1 MNRTQERQ
9 LKRLQEKIDIAK
21 RNNNY
26 VQYLA
31 LLKERE
37 KLFAV
42 ERVEVRQ
49 TLKDAMQD
57 YTPEKRREMTKNI
70 IVAVVMSDIMVSA
83 TMDIEERFRKYG
95 MSSVPMLS
103 DIRDTC
109 NKFKK
114 VVATINNVHND
125 LFMDRYIEVA
135 DEVEEKVM
143 ETMKEYITESVMKMD
158 LVKE

>member
-143 ETMKEYITESVMKMD
+143 ETLKEYITESVMKMD

>member
-9 LKRLQEKIDIAK
+9 LKKLQEKIDIAK

-57 YTPEKRREMTKNI
+57 YTPDKRREMTKNI

-83 TMDIEERFRKYG
+83 TMDIEESFRKYG

-109 NKFKK
+109 NKFKD

-125 LFMDRYIEVA
+125 LFMERYIEVA

-143 ETMKEYITESVMKMD
+143 ETLKEYITESVMKMD
-158 LVKE
+158 LVKK

>member
-26 VQYLA
+26 VQYIA

-135 DEVEEKVM
+135 DEIEEKVM
-143 ETMKEYITESVMKMD
+143 KTLKEYITESVMKID

>member
-1 MNRTQERQ
+1 MNRTQEMQ

-26 VQYLA
+26 MQYLA

-42 ERVEVRQ
+42 ERAEVRQ

-103 DIRDTC
+103 DIRDVC

-143 ETMKEYITESVMKMD
+143 ETLKEYITESVMKMD

>member
-57 YTPEKRREMTKNI
+57 YTTDKRMEMTKNI

-135 DEVEEKVM
+135 DEIEEKVM
-143 ETMKEYITESVMKMD
+143 KTLKEYITESVMKID

>member
-1 MNRTQERQ
+1 MNRAQERQ
-9 LKRLQEKIDIAK
+9 LKRLEEKIEIAK
-21 RNNNY
+21 RNGNY
-26 VQYLA
+26 VQHLR

-37 KLFAV
+37 KLFAI

-57 YTPEKRREMTKNI
+57 YTPDKRREMTKNI

-83 TMDIEERFRKYG
+83 TMDIEESFRKYG

-103 DIRDTC
+103 DIRNTC
-109 NKFKK
+109 NKFKD
-114 VVATINNVHND
+114 VVSTINNVHND
-125 LFMDRYIEVA
+125 LFMERYIEVA

-143 ETMKEYITESVMKMD
+143 ETLKKYITESVMKMD
-158 LVKE
+158 LVKK

>member
-9 LKRLQEKIDIAK
+9 LKRLQEKIEIAK

-135 DEVEEKVM
+135 DEIEEKVM
-143 ETMKEYITESVMKMD
+143 KTLKEYITESVMKID

>member
-1 MNRTQERQ
+1 
-9 LKRLQEKIDIAK
+9 
-21 RNNNY
+21 
-26 VQYLA
+26 
-31 LLKERE
+31 
-37 KLFAV
+37 
-42 ERVEVRQ
+42 
-49 TLKDAMQD
+49 MQD

-135 DEVEEKVM
+135 DEIEEKVM
-143 ETMKEYITESVMKMD
+143 ETLKEYITESVMKMD

>member
-135 DEVEEKVM
+135 DEIEEKVM
-143 ETMKEYITESVMKMD
+143 ETLKEYITESVMKMD
-158 LVKE
+158 LVKK

>member
-9 LKRLQEKIDIAK
+9 LKKLQEKIDIAK

-83 TMDIEERFRKYG
+83 TMDIEESFRKYG

-103 DIRDTC
+103 DIRNTC
-109 NKFKK
+109 NKFKD

-125 LFMDRYIEVA
+125 LFIERYIEVA

-143 ETMKEYITESVMKMD
+143 GTLKEYIMESVMKID
-158 LVKE
+158 LVKK

>member
-1 MNRTQERQ
+1 MNRSQERQ
-9 LKRLQEKIDIAK
+9 LKKLEEKIEIAK
-21 RNNNY
+21 RNGNY
-26 VQYLA
+26 VQHLA

-37 KLFAV
+37 KLFEAK
-42 ERVEVRQ
+42 RVEVRQ
-49 TLKDAMQD
+49 SLKDAMQD
-57 YTPEKRREMTKNI
+57 YTSDRRREMTKNI

-95 MSSVPMLS
+95 LSSVPMLS

-143 ETMKEYITESVMKMD
+143 ETLKEYITESVMKMD

>member
-9 LKRLQEKIDIAK
+9 LKKLQEKIDIAK

-103 DIRDTC
+103 DIRITC
-109 NKFKK
+109 NKFKD
-114 VVATINNVHND
+114 VVSTINNVHNN
-125 LFMDRYIEVA
+125 LFMERYIEVA

-143 ETMKEYITESVMKMD
+143 DTLKEYITESVMKMD
-158 LVKE
+158 LVKK

>member
-135 DEVEEKVM
+135 DEIEEKVM
-143 ETMKEYITESVMKMD
+143 KTLKEYITESVMKMD

>member
-9 LKRLQEKIDIAK
+9 LKKLQEKIDIAK

-70 IVAVVMSDIMVSA
+70 IAAVVMSDIMVSA
-83 TMDIEERFRKYG
+83 TMDIEECFRKYG

-103 DIRDTC
+103 DIRNTC
-109 NKFKK
+109 NKFRD
-114 VVATINNVHND
+114 VVSTIDKVHND
-125 LFMDRYIEVA
+125 LFMERYIEVA

-143 ETMKEYITESVMKMD
+143 ETLKKYITESIMKMD
-158 LVKE
+158 LVKK

>member
-9 LKRLQEKIDIAK
+9 LKKLQEKIDIAK

-26 VQYLA
+26 AQYLA

-135 DEVEEKVM
+135 DEIEEKVM
-143 ETMKEYITESVMKMD
+143 KTLKEYITESVMKMD

>member
-9 LKRLQEKIDIAK
+9 LKKLQEKIDIAK
-21 RNNNY
+21 RSNNY

-70 IVAVVMSDIMVSA
+70 IAAVVMSDIMVSA

-125 LFMDRYIEVA
+125 LFVDRYIEVA
-135 DEVEEKVM
+135 DEIEE
-143 ETMKEYITESVMKMD
+143 
-158 LVKE
+158 

>member
-9 LKRLQEKIDIAK
+9 LKKLQEKIDIAK

-135 DEVEEKVM
+135 DEIEEKVM
-143 ETMKEYITESVMKMD
+143 ETLKEYITESVMKMD

>member
-9 LKRLQEKIDIAK
+9 LKKLQEKIDIAK

-143 ETMKEYITESVMKMD
+143 ETLKEYITESVMKMD

>member
-9 LKRLQEKIDIAK
+9 LKKLQEKIDIAK

-135 DEVEEKVM
+135 DEIEEIVM
-143 ETMKEYITESVMKMD
+143 ETLKEYITESVMKMD

>member
-9 LKRLQEKIDIAK
+9 LKKLQEKIDIAK

-83 TMDIEERFRKYG
+83 TMDIEESFRKYG

-135 DEVEEKVM
+135 DEIEEKVM
-143 ETMKEYITESVMKMD
+143 ETLKEYITESVMKMD

>member
-9 LKRLQEKIDIAK
+9 LKRLKEKIDIAK

-135 DEVEEKVM
+135 DEIEEKVM
-143 ETMKEYITESVMKMD
+143 KTLKEYITESVMKMD

>member
-1 MNRTQERQ
+1 MNRAQERQ
-9 LKRLQEKIDIAK
+9 LKRLEEKIEIAK
-21 RNNNY
+21 RNGNY
-26 VQYLA
+26 VQHLH

-37 KLFAV
+37 KLFAI
-42 ERVEVRQ
+42 ERVEVHK

-57 YTPEKRREMTKNI
+57 YTPDKRREMTKNI

-83 TMDIEERFRKYG
+83 TMDIEESFRKYG

-103 DIRDTC
+103 DIRNTC
-109 NKFKK
+109 NKFKD

-125 LFMDRYIEVA
+125 LFMERYIEVA

-143 ETMKEYITESVMKMD
+143 ETLKKYITESVMKMD
-158 LVKE
+158 LVKK